1 MLCWAGSGL
10 GSTVRQLDTRELTLD
25 SHDIVVGEVQ
35 SVRSYW
41 NAAHTR
47 IFTDVT
53 VHVTRSLKG
62 SAGSMLTLTELGG
75 EVDGAR
81 LDVPGCPTFR
91 PGQQSLLFVW
101 RDSQGRAQVNG
112 LAQGKFDIQAD
123 PSTGERTVQRAVPGF
138 GAHDA
143 KTLRVV
149 PAGQPLPRLRL
160 DDLVREITRT
170 MAEESNR

>member
-1 MLCWAGSGL
+1 MLSWAGLGL
-10 GSTVRQLDTRELTLD
+10 ASTVRQLDTRELTLD
-25 SHDIVVGEVQ
+25 SHDIVVGEIQ

-41 NAAHTR
+41 NTAHTR

-62 SAGSMLTLTELGG
+62 DAGSTLTLTELGG

-91 PGQQSLLFVW
+91 PGEQTLLFVW
-101 RDSQGRAQVNG
+101 RDPQGHAQVNG
-112 LAQGKFDIQAD
+112 LAQGKFDIQID
-123 PSTGERTVQRAVPGF
+123 PSTGERTVQRAAPGF
-138 GAHDA
+138 GARDA

-160 DDLVREITRT
+160 DDLVREITRALT
-170 MAEESNR
+170 EESTH